1 MSESP
6 HQPSQPILPGEAG
19 PRLMAAIGRV
29 FARELPLAVRAAR
42 QLRSRTALIL
52 AVLSLASVAF
62 FSSVFTRELIA
73 RQLDPEYRPR
83 LSYDRAREGYSDRSF
98 WQRWWHTYEWDRS
111 EPLIFKPL
119 RTFRSPLSPATGVA
133 NGWIGLLAASF
144 FFPRREMGPWRA
156 APYTVLIAALRT
168 VLHVLIF
175 VALVGWIKDQNRR
188 PAVADLRR
196 YWRAYYGPALAVELI
211 GLAAYSVL
219 QMPIYIPSWQSWI
232 FRTPL
237 AYLMIRVLMRALAV
251 AFMLAPYVVVARGVG
266 AWNAII
272 EGLRLLG
279 RRWFALVTLFV
290 LYWVGYEVL
299 NLWEALAP
307 WPAYRTY
314 LSLSIPAPVLW
325 VWVSEIGL
333 ALLGLWVAYALVE
346 IAKGVR
352 MVSAQCGNGAQAP
365 SPVC

>member
-175 VALVGWIKDQNRR
+175 VALVGWMKEPSR
-188 PAVADLRR
+188 PLALADLRR
-196 YWRAYYGPALAVELI
+196 YWRAYYGAALGVALVSFATSAALQIPIVSWWSQIAKVPPA
-211 GLAAYSVL
+211 AAMSQVI
-219 QMPIYIPSWQSWI
+219 MVAP
-232 FRTPL
+232 
-237 AYLMIRVLMRALAV
+237 AV
-251 AFMLAPYVVVARGVG
+251 ALMLAPYVVVARGVG

-272 EGLRLLG
+272 EGWRLLG

-299 NLWEALAP
+299 NVWEALSP
-307 WPAYRTY
+307 WPAYRST
-314 LSLSIPAPVLW
+314 LSLSIPAPVMWLW
-325 VWVSEIGL
+325 IHDLGL
-333 ALLGLWVAYALVE
+333 ALLGLWLAYALVE

>member
-1 MSESP
+1 MSESSEQS
-6 HQPSQPILPGEAG
+6 HDRALPGEAG
-19 PRLMAAIGRV
+19 PRITSAIGRV
-29 FARELPLAVRAAR
+29 LRRELPLALRAAHH
-42 QLRSRTALIL
+42 LRARPAIL
-52 AVLSLASVAF
+52 LVVLLLTSVGFAGGIVATEILLRR
-62 FSSVFTRELIA
+62 SH
-73 RQLDPEYRPR
+73 PEYRPDQSFATASEHYRDVPFWQRR
-83 LSYDRAREGYSDRSF
+83 LLRYQRDPVDSLVLEQLVAFCGPLRQPTHLADQWIGVLVSPLVPRAREL
-98 WQRWWHTYEWDRS
+98 
-111 EPLIFKPL
+111 P
-119 RTFRSPLSPATGVA
+119 
-133 NGWIGLLAASF
+133 
-144 FFPRREMGPWRA
+144 PWRM
-156 APYTVLIAALRT
+156 AALMVSMALPMAAVY
-168 VLHVLIF
+168 VLVF

-272 EGLRLLG
+272 EGWRLLG

-299 NLWEALAP
+299 NVWEALSP
-307 WPAYRTY
+307 WPAYRST
-314 LSLSIPAPVLW
+314 LSLSIPAPVMWLW
-325 VWVSEIGL
+325 IHDLGL
-333 ALLGLWVAYALVE
+333 ALLGLWLAYALVE